1 LTQPF
6 PAHASRRRVAVT
18 GVGLVSPLGVGTRP
32 TWDGIL
38 AGRSG
43 IRPITVIDVTAY
55 PTRIG
60 GEVRDF
66 DPALY
71 LEKKEVKRFD
81 RFIHYAVAAS
91 TIAIEDSGFA
101 IDDANRDR
109 VAVMIGTGIGG
120 FPLIEQTKEVLA
132 ERGPNRVGPFFIP
145 GAIANMAAGLVSIQF
160 GAKGPNGC
168 PCTACTTGLHAVGDA
183 VRLIQHGYADAAL
196 AGGTEAAM
204 TPLAFAGFCSMR
216 AMSHRNDEPAR
227 ASRPWD
233 RGRDGFVLS
242 EGSGILVLEEMDA
255 ARARGARIY
264 AEVVGYGM
272 SADAHHISAPEP
284 SGDGAIRVMRA
295 ALADAGLAPADID
308 YINAHGTSTPL
319 GDVAEVRAIKTVFGE
334 HARRLAVSSTKSA
347 TGHLLGAAGGLESG
361 VLALAIHEGKLPPTI
376 NLDDPDDECDLDFVP
391 HTARDAAIRCGLTNS
406 FGFGGTNGAL
416 ILKKVEG

>member
-1 LTQPF
+1 
-6 PAHASRRRVAVT
+6 VAVT

-32 TWDGIL
+32 TWDGII

-43 IRPITVIDVTAY
+43 IGPITLIDATPY

-60 GEVRDF
+60 GEVPDF
-66 DPALY
+66 DPGLY
-71 LEKKEVKRFD
+71 LERKEVKRFD

-91 TIAIEDSGFA
+91 TIALEDASFT
-101 IDDANRDR
+101 IDAANGDR

-120 FPLIEQTKEVLA
+120 FPLIEQTKETLA
-132 ERGPNRVGPFFIP
+132 ERGPGRVGPFFIP

-183 VRLIQHGYADAAL
+183 ARLIQHGYADAAL

-216 AMSHRNDEPAR
+216 AMSHRNDEPER

-242 EGSGILVLEEMDA
+242 EGAGILVLEEMEA

-264 AEVVGYGM
+264 AEIVGYGM

-284 SGDGAIRVMRA
+284 TGDGAVRVMRA
-295 ALADAGLAPADID
+295 ALADADLEPTDIE
-308 YINAHGTSTPL
+308 YINAHGTSTAL
-319 GDVAEVRAIKTVFGE
+319 GDVSEVRAIKAVFGE
-334 HARRLAVSSTKSA
+334 HAHRLAVSSTKSA
-347 TGHLLGAAGGLESG
+347 TGHLLGAAGGLEAG

-391 HTARDAAIRCGLTNS
+391 HTARDTAIRYGLTNS

-416 ILKKVEG
+416 ILKKIDS

>member
-1 LTQPF
+1 
-6 PAHASRRRVAVT
+6 
-18 GVGLVSPLGVGTRP
+18 VGTRA
-32 TWDGIL
+32 TWEGIL
-38 AGRSG
+38 SGRSG
-43 IRPITVIDVTAY
+43 IGPVTLIDVAQY

-66 DPALY
+66 DPGLY
-71 LEKKEVKRFD
+71 LEKKEVKRYD
-81 RFIHYAVAAS
+81 RFIHYAVAAAS
-91 TIAIEDSGFA
+91 IAVEDAAFTIDESNG
-101 IDDANRDR
+101 DR

-120 FPLIEQTKEVLA
+120 FPLIEQTKEVLD

-183 VRLIQHGYADAAL
+183 ARLIQHGYADAAL

-204 TPLAFAGFCSMR
+204 TTLAFAGFCSMR
-216 AMSHRNDEPAR
+216 AMSHRNDDPEH

-233 RGRDGFVLS
+233 RGRDGFILS
-242 EGSGILVLEEMDA
+242 EGAGILVLEELEA

-264 AEVVGYGM
+264 AEIVGYGM
-272 SADAHHISAPEP
+272 SADAHHVSAPEP
-284 SGDGAIRVMRA
+284 TGDGAIRVMRA
-295 ALADAGLAPADID
+295 AISDAGLEPSDIQ

-319 GDVAEVRAIKTVFGE
+319 GDVAEVRAIKTVFGD
-334 HARRLAVSSTKSA
+334 HAYRLAVSSTKSA
-347 TGHLLGAAGGLESG
+347 TGHLLGAAGGLETG

-391 HTARDAAIRCGLTNS
+391 HVARDVDLRIGLTNS

-416 ILKKVEG
+416 ILKKVE

>member
-1 LTQPF
+1 
-6 PAHASRRRVAVT
+6 VAVT
-18 GVGLVSPLGVGTRP
+18 GIGLVSPLGVGTRP
-32 TWDGIL
+32 TWEAIL
-38 AGRSG
+38 QGKSG
-43 IRPITVIDVTAY
+43 IGPVTLIDTTPF
-55 PTRIG
+55 PTKIA

-66 DPALY
+66 DPGLF
-71 LEKKEVKRFD
+71 LEKKEVKRYD

-91 TIAIEDSGFA
+91 SIALEDAGFK
-101 IDDANRDR
+101 IDASNGDR

-120 FPLIEQTKEVLA
+120 FPLIEKTKETLA
-132 ERGPNRVGPFFIP
+132 ERGADRVGPFFIP

-216 AMSHRNDEPAR
+216 AMSHRNDEPER

-242 EGSGILVLEEMDA
+242 EGAGILVLEEMDA
-255 ARARGARIY
+255 ATARGARVY
-264 AEVVGYGM
+264 AEVIGYGM
-272 SADAHHISAPEP
+272 SADAHHVSAPEP
-284 SGDGAIRVMRA
+284 TGDGAVRVMRA
-295 ALADAGLAPADID
+295 TIADAGLRPGDIQ

-334 HARRLAVSSTKSA
+334 HAYKLAVSSTKSA
-347 TGHLLGAAGGLESG
+347 TGHLLGAAGGLEAG

-391 HTARDAAIRCGLTNS
+391 HAARAVDLRIGLTNS

-416 ILKKVEG
+416 ILKKI

>member
-1 LTQPF
+1 MTPSN

-18 GVGLVSPLGVGTRP
+18 GIGLVSPLGVGTRP
-32 TWDGIL
+32 TWEGIL
-38 AGRSG
+38 QGRSG
-43 IRPITVIDVTAY
+43 IGPVTLIDVTQF
-55 PTRIG
+55 PTKIA

-66 DPALY
+66 DPGLY
-71 LEKKEVKRFD
+71 LEKKEVKRYD
-81 RFIHYAVAAS
+81 RFIHYAVAATS
-91 TIAIEDSGFA
+91 MALEDAGFK
-101 IDDANRDR
+101 IDETNGDR

-120 FPLIEQTKEVLA
+120 FPLIEKTKETLA
-132 ERGPNRVGPFFIP
+132 ERGPDRVGPFFIP

-196 AGGTEAAM
+196 AGGTEAAL

-216 AMSHRNDEPAR
+216 AMSHRNDEPQR

-242 EGSGILVLEEMDA
+242 EGAGILVLEEMDA
-255 ARARGARIY
+255 AVARGARVY

-272 SADAHHISAPEP
+272 SADAHHVSAPEP
-284 SGDGAIRVMRA
+284 TGDGAIRVMRA
-295 ALADAGLAPADID
+295 AIADAGLVPSDIQ

-334 HARRLAVSSTKSA
+334 HAYKLAVSSTKSA
-347 TGHLLGAAGGLESG
+347 TGHLLGAAGGLETG

-391 HTARDAAIRCGLTNS
+391 NTARDVDLRIGLTNS

-416 ILKKVEG
+416 ILKKV

>member
-1 LTQPF
+1 LTPQH

-32 TWDGIL
+32 TWEGIL
-38 AGRSG
+38 AGKSG
-43 IRPITVIDVTAY
+43 IRPITAIDVSPY

-66 DPALY
+66 DPGLY

-81 RFIHYAVAAS
+81 RFIHYAVAA
-91 TIAIEDSGFA
+91 TAIALEDAAGFVV
-101 IDDANRDR
+101 DDGNRDR
-109 VAVMIGTGIGG
+109 IAVMIGTGIGG
-120 FPLIEQTKEVLA
+120 FPVIEQTKEVLT
-132 ERGPNRVGPFFIP
+132 ERGPNRVSPFFIP
-145 GAIANMAAGLVSIQF
+145 GAIANMAAGQVSIQF
-160 GAKGPNGC
+160 GLKGPNGC

-216 AMSHRNDEPAR
+216 AMSHRNDEPEK

-242 EGSGILVLEEMDA
+242 EGAGILVLEEMEA
-255 ARARGARIY
+255 AQARGARIY
-264 AEVVGYGM
+264 CEIVGYGM

-284 SGDGAIRVMRA
+284 TGDGAIRVMRA
-295 ALADAGLAPADID
+295 AIEDAGLTPGDID

-319 GDVAEVRAIKTVFGE
+319 GDVAEVRAIKAVFGE
-334 HARRLAVSSTKSA
+334 HAYEMTVSSTKSA
-347 TGHLLGAAGGLESG
+347 TGHLLGAAGGLEAG
-361 VLALAIHEGKLPPTI
+361 ILALAIHEGKLPPTL

-391 HTARDAAIRCGLTNS
+391 HTARDADIRYGLTNS

-416 ILKKVEG
+416 IFKKT